1 MLLAVHQLGGTATG
15 QLVPAPCHPSLHTC
29 LGSAQHA
36 TSSWLPWDVSG
47 SCPVTPA
54 GPVLSLPSFHCP
66 NSGTHGSSRGFLSLS
81 KSCKSSYRR
90 WEKKKKRKKKKGKKN
105 KKEEKQ
111 REGENRRGLYCIYC
125 FISLHTRGSRGSCRP
140 SRPPAI
146 VSREPGRAEGQGYC
160 EGCKHRLGLT
170 CCNSSL

>member
-1 MLLAVHQLGGTATG
+1 MLLALHQFGGTATG

-29 LGSAQHA
+29 LRSAQHA
-36 TSSWLPWDVSG
+36 PSSWLPWDVSG

-54 GPVLSLPSFHCP
+54 GPVFCP
-66 NSGTHGSSRGFLSLS
+66 LFTVLILVHTAAVEDFFLFQKAANLHAEGG
-81 KSCKSSYRR
+81 R
-90 WEKKKKRKKKKGKKN
+90 RKKKKKIEKKN

-146 VSREPGRAEGQGYC
+146 VSREHGRAEGQGYC
-160 EGCKHRLGLT
+160 EGCKHRLGLS

>member
-29 LGSAQHA
+29 LRSAQHA
-36 TSSWLPWDVSG
+36 PSSWLPWDVSG

-54 GPVLSLPSFHCP
+54 GPVLSLPSFHCL

-90 WEKKKKRKKKKGKKN
+90 WEKKKRKEKEKRKKKIRRKKN
-105 KKEEKQ
+105 REKERTE
-111 REGENRRGLYCIYC
+111 EGCTA
-125 FISLHTRGSRGSCRP
+125 FIVLFPCTPGAAGGAAGPPDPRP
-140 SRPPAI
+140 SSPGSPAGQRDR
-146 VSREPGRAEGQGYC
+146 VTARAAS
-160 EGCKHRLGLT
+160 T
-170 CCNSSL
+170 DWA